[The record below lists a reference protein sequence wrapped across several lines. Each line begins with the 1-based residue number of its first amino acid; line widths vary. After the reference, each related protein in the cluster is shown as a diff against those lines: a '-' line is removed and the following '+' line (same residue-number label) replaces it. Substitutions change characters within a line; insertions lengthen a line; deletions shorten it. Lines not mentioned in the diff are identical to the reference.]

1 MENTPFSE
9 QSRSVAIYAR
19 VSTGD
24 QDSEN
29 QLRELR
35 AFVGK
40 QGWTL
45 NEEFIDVASGGRAD
59 RPRFL
64 AMMAAASKRKFDLV
78 LVWSLD
84 RLSREGTSATLG
96 YLERLEGW
104 GVGFRSYSEQYLDTT
119 GIFRDVVISLLATLA
134 KQEKI
139 RIGERTKAGL
149 ARAVAAGKK
158 LGRPGYNERQKN
170 KASVMR
176 NEGKTLGEI
185 SKYLGIGR
193 TTVLRWTT
201 EGKATAR
208 KSRQR
213 AAQNM
218 TATLN
223 PGRTEPIPA

>member
-59 RPRFL
+59 RPRF
-64 AMMAAASKRKFDLV
+64 LV